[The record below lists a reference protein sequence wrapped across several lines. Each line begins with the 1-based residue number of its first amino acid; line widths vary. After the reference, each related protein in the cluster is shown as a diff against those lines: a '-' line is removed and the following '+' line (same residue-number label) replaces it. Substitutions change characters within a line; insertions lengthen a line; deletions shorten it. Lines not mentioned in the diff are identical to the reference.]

1 MDGVN
6 SGVKWT
12 CPNIYQLVK
21 ILNNV
26 QVDNILNAVFDKRL
40 TKVSDLTVIQLR
52 EECLQRGLPNRGK
65 KVPN

>member
-21 ILNNV
+21 ILDTV
-26 QVDNILNAVFDKRL
+26 HVDKILVSVFDKRL
-40 TKVSDLTVIQLR
+40 TKIEDLTVIQLR
-52 EECLQRGLPNRGK
+52 QECMRRHICSKGN
-65 KVPN
+65 KV